1 MIERINCSE
10 TAMMTNPNEHGAMA
24 KPMVAAARITGMS
37 TSAAADC
44 ARSALDV
51 DVNTIFSFRS

>member
-1 MIERINCSE
+1 
-10 TAMMTNPNEHGAMA
+10 MMTNPNEHGAMA